1 MSKTYREHQIEDIFR
16 EYKRR
21 LIRLLGRKALYDYQ
35 IDEIAR
41 ELFGSKWLGCNAQDK
56 IVFKSGYQIINV
68 DTSNQPGSHWC
79 ALIQNG
85 NNIYVYDSF
94 ARSSQNLLKV
104 LTKSIRLRSPVKNR
118 KIQVLDSDR
127 SDSEQRGLS
136 QICGHLCIAWLMCA
150 QDFGVKSAMKI

>member
-56 IVFKSGYQIINV
+56 IVFKSGGTRGWRPEASEGLRP
-68 DTSNQPGSHWC
+68 DCKPLRG
-79 ALIQNG
+79 L
-85 NNIYVYDSF
+85 
-94 ARSSQNLLKV
+94 RP
-104 LTKSIRLRSPVKNR
+104 RLRT
-118 KIQVLDSDR
+118 L
-127 SDSEQRGLS
+127 
-136 QICGHLCIAWLMCA
+136 A
-150 QDFGVKSAMKI
+150 